1 MKSIRR
7 AARLLV
13 QLLRELSDEAPYSRY
28 LAARGVSASPEEWR
42 RFSSERQDAHLKR
55 PKCC

>member
-1 MKSIRR
+1 MKHIQR
-7 AARLLV
+7 AASLFME
-13 QLLRELSDEAPYSRY
+13 LLRELSDEGPYSRY

-42 RFSSERQDAHLKR
+42 RFSSERQNAHFKR